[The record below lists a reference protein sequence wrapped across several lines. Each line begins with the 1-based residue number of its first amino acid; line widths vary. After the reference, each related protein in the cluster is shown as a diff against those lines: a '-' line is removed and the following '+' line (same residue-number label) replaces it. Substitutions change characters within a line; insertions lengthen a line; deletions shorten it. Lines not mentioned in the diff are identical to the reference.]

1 VNSKSLK
8 QFARAHYP
16 LIGVLLGSFIIAASM
31 GTYTNWDS
39 QLEYEAASNVLTSGF
54 PIISTGFM
62 INQPPLGFY
71 TTAPVFQLL
80 GLSYLDGVAL
90 ATAFGLGSVALVY
103 ALGTV
108 LYGKKTGLVAS
119 ALFGLVPWHVY
130 MSRIF
135 LIDNQ
140 CLFWSL
146 LFLVYGVLA
155 VKRNSDRLLLGAG
168 IFFALAFLTK
178 LFAVFSLVPL
188 LLFIFLNRKEG
199 TFRITKKR
207 LLLFLSPSIILQT
220 IWYGGFAN
228 QNFNAV
234 YFSSDLSHP
243 VYIDAPAAYLPVI
256 LVNSTGIFLFAAA
269 FFALAFSVAYRGKL
283 AGHLRTD
290 LLCVA
295 TVAVISGL
303 NLLLVLGFRL
313 TVPYVSVFK
322 YTYLALP
329 FLCLLAASI
338 ADKGAVLLGSMEWKN
353 KIQWVKP
360 ALIVVGLVLAFA
372 SLLESVQFLNR
383 WVDYA
388 WFGVDTVTYYPF
400 NLFSK
405 TVFSDILMPLQYF
418 GLALVVCSMFL
429 PIIVGV
435 FGRLM
440 YGLKKILTD

>member
-1 VNSKSLK
+1 LDAKSLK
-8 QFARAHYP
+8 QFALAHYP
-16 LIGVLLGSFIIAASM
+16 VLGVLLGSFIIAASM

-39 QLEYEAASNVLTSGF
+39 QLEYEAASSVLTGGF
-54 PIISTGFM
+54 PMLSTGFM

-71 TTAPVFQLL
+71 TVAPVFQLF
-80 GLSYLDGVAL
+80 GLSYLNGVAL
-90 ATAFGLGSVALVY
+90 ATAFGLGSVTLVY

-119 ALFGLVPWHVY
+119 ALFALVPWHVY

-140 CLFWSL
+140 CLFLSL
-146 LFLVYGVLA
+146 MFLVFGVLA
-155 VKRNSDRLLLGAG
+155 VKHNSDRLMLGAG
-168 IFFALAFLTK
+168 VFFALAFLTK

-188 LLFIFLNRKEG
+188 LLFVFLNRKEG
-199 TFRITKKR
+199 TFEVTKRK
-207 LLLFLSPSIILQT
+207 LLLFLVPSIILQAV
-220 IWYGGFAN
+220 WYGGFAN
-228 QNFNAV
+228 QNFSAV

-243 VYIDAPAAYLPVI
+243 VYVDAPAAYLPII
-256 LVNSTGIFLFAAA
+256 LVNSTGVFLFAAS
-269 FFALAFSVAYRGKL
+269 FFAIAFAVAYRRKL

-290 LLCVA
+290 LLCIA

-338 ADKGAVLLGSMEWKN
+338 ADKGAGLLGSVGWKN
-353 KIQWVKP
+353 KIQWIKP
-360 ALIVVGLVLAFA
+360 ALITVGLVLVFM
-372 SLLESVQFLNR
+372 SLLESVQFLNK

-405 TVFSDILMPLQYF
+405 TLFSDILTLLQYF

-429 PIIVGV
+429 PTIVGV

-440 YGLKKILTD
+440 YGLKKILTN